1 MSRSLFVGFGHAAS
15 EILGMCMVL
24 FFVLIP
30 CCEAGE
36 FTYIAVVCG

>member
-24 FFVLIP
+24 FFVLIL
-30 CCEAGE
+30 
-36 FTYIAVVCG
+36 AVKLGSLHI